1 MRTGCDEGERI
12 EVLVPHP
19 FAFLILKRF
28 AMRDRSLKT
37 NDAQQQ
43 YHALDPCCM
52 WAGMSPTEYDEVQS
66 LARDFADHPVVRE
79 AASIVAS
86 HFANVS
92 AVGAVAL
99 AEQAGG
105 QALRDRNAFE
115 QFMRDLRGFFGI
127 AE

>member
-66 LARDFADHPVVRE
+66 LARDFADHPVVRV